1 MPMQAD
7 QPDNVDPPGNVD
19 ASGEFGA
26 VEEDSNGW
34 FSEEAATLG
43 DRIAGAREAA
53 GLSQVALAHKLGLKP
68 VSLRKWEDDL
78 SEPRANRLQ
87 MLSGMLGVSL
97 TWLMTGRG
105 DGPDGP
111 DDIVTMPA
119 DVASALKEIRL
130 IRARLETTSNQ
141 LGQLEKHLRRYIQGQ
156 S

>member
-1 MPMQAD
+1 MPTQT
-7 QPDNVDPPGNVD
+7 DPPDNVD
-19 ASGEFGA
+19 ASGEFVAG
-26 VEEDSNGW
+26 EEDSNGW
-34 FSEEAATLG
+34 YSEEAATLG
-43 DRIAGAREAA
+43 DRLAGAREAA
-53 GLSQVALAHKLGLKP
+53 GLSQVALAHKLGVKP

-97 TWLMTGRG
+97 SWLMTGRG

-111 DDIVTMPA
+111 EDIVTMPA